1 MSQPTLFD
9 ALPPAARASDPH
21 TSHLAASHA
30 RVRRQTQLG
39 RLLAAYAHDNATD
52 GLTDEMAAM
61 NAGLSMRSCWWKRC
75 SELRALEL
83 IDRCGTGISSTGEKV
98 MVCKITR
105 LGVLRYHAMIH
116 ASRGDA

>member
-30 RVRRQTQLG
+30 RVRAQSQLG
-39 RLLAAYAHDNATD
+39 RLLNTYAHPSASD
-52 GLTDEMAAM
+52 GLTDEMAAQH
-61 NAGLSMRSCWWKRC
+61 AGLSMRSCWWKRC

-83 IDRCGTGISSTGEKV
+83 IERCGTGRSSLGEDV

-105 LGVLRYHAMIH
+105 LGWLRYHAMQH
-116 ASRGDA
+116 AAKGAK